1 MRSKT
6 ALILFLAISAA
17 ASFNAAMAATLKPG
31 DAQVCAPPFD
41 GPPFCWPP
49 GTEISNGTTTT
60 TGSTSPWIPAPIS
73 TSGSKFSAVP
83 QR

>member
-1 MRSKT
+1 MRTKT

-17 ASFNAAMAATLKPG
+17 ASFNAALAATIKPG

-41 GPPFCWPP
+41 GPPFCSPP
-49 GTEISNGTTTT
+49 DTGISGSTTTT
-60 TGSTSPWIPAPIS
+60 TGSTTPWIPLPIG

>member
-1 MRSKT
+1 MRT
-6 ALILFLAISAA
+6 QAALILFLAIAAA
-17 ASFNAAMAATLKPG
+17 ASFNPVLAKGPQPG

-41 GPPFCWPP
+41 GPPFCWPT
-49 GTEISNGTTTT
+49 GTEISSSTTTT
-60 TGSTSPWIPAPIS
+60 TGSTTPWTPPP